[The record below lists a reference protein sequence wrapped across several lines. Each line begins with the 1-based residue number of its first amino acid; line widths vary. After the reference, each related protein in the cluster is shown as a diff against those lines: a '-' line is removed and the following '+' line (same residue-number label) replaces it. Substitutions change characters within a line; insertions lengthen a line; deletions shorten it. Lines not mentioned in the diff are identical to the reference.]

1 MNFYKDINNQVHAL
15 DSVQFQHLLPAGCV
29 EITEAEATELTT
41 PIISAEEIK
50 AEKWAAIKLD
60 RARRQAGGVKVGDK
74 WFHSDDASRAQLLP
88 LVLFGVNTP
97 AVEWKT
103 MDGSKVPMTQS
114 LAQSIFQAIAASDQ
128 AIFDNAE
135 QHKVAMMESL
145 DPANYDVSTGW
156 PIIYGE
162 E

>member
-50 AEKWAAIKLD
+50 AEKWAAIKLE

-74 WFHSDDASRAQLLP
+74 WFHSDDASRLQLLP
-88 LVLFGVNTP
+88 RLLLGADVLTVD
-97 AVEWKT
+97 WKT
-103 MDGSKVPMTQS
+103 MDGSTVPMTQS
-114 LAQSIFQAIAASDQ
+114 LAQAIFQAITLADQ
-128 AIFDNAE
+128 AIFAKAE
-135 QHKVAMMESL
+135 QHKAAMMSCS
-145 DPANYDVSTGW
+145 DPANYDATTGW